1 MLEQGTVDR
10 HNDSG
15 IKVGYKTPPVHSRF
29 KPGVSGNPAGRLKG
43 RKKLG
48 ELFQQILNE
57 QVFLR
62 EGESVKRISKA
73 EAALRT
79 MVLGALKGDARSL
92 DMLLRVAEHTGELRN
107 DSDSLV
113 VTVQRFGQPVI
124 PDAA

>member
-1 MLEQGTVDR
+1 MLDPETMDGQV
-10 HNDSG
+10 DSG
-15 IKVGYKTPPVHSRF
+15 PKVGYKNPPVHNRF
-29 KPGVSGNPAGRLKG
+29 QPGISGNPAGRLKS
-43 RKKLG
+43 RKSLG

-62 EGESVKRISKA
+62 EDQSVRRISKA

-92 DMLLRVAEHTGELRN
+92 DMLLRVAEHTGELRK
-107 DSDSLV
+107 DDTLV
-113 VTVQRFGQPVI
+113 VTVQRFGSPVI